1 MEYYIDAF
9 RNYVNFNGRA
19 TRTQFWMF
27 VLFNFIANVILM
39 IVGFIL
45 PFLAF
50 LGTVYSLAVLLPSW
64 AVGARRLHDTD
75 RSGWWQLIGLV
86 PLVGWIVL
94 LIFFV
99 QPSTGPNRFD
109 CCCNC
114 CEAEAADEQQGE

>member
-1 MEYYIDAF
+1 MNYYIDAF

-39 IVGFIL
+39 AVGFVL

-50 LGTVYSLAVLLPSW
+50 LGSVYSLAVLLPGW
-64 AVGARRLHDTD
+64 AIGARRLHDTG
-75 RSGWWQLIGLV
+75 RSGWWQLIALV

-94 LIFFV
+94 LILFV
-99 QPSTGPNRFD
+99 LPSTGPNRFD
-109 CCCNC
+109 CCCGCC
-114 CEAEAADEQQGE
+114 CEAGENAGE

>member
-1 MEYYIDAF
+1 MNYYIDAF

-39 IVGFIL
+39 AVGFVL

-50 LGTVYSLAVLLPSW
+50 LGSVYSLAVLLPGW
-64 AVGARRLHDTD
+64 AIGARRLHDTG
-75 RSGWWQLIGLV
+75 RSGWWQLIALV

-109 CCCNC
+109 CCCGC
-114 CEAEAADEQQGE
+114 CGEAGENAGE